1 MSKRAVVFFD
11 YMCSYSWRLA
21 ELIEMTAQNSDM
33 RFDWRH
39 FSIYQYDY
47 DQRND
52 RQAGSNGQPHWQLWN
67 QKIEAGDG
75 SGCKGLLPFL
85 ASAASRRQGDEAYRR
100 FRLALLRAAHLEYR
114 PLDRPTIVAVAVD
127 AHLHMPTF
135 LEDLGNPES
144 RTVLAQEHM
153 SAVGADVVSTP
164 TVVFPGSHTA
174 HLRLQQLPVTAAEA
188 VNLLLDTRRLLE
200 RYPFLHTVTRPVS
213 KGN

>member
-1 MSKRAVVFFD
+1 VYFD

-21 ELIEMTAQNSDM
+21 ELIEMTADDSDM
-33 RFDWRH
+33 RFEWRH
-39 FSIYQYDY
+39 FSIYQYDH
-47 DQRND
+47 DQRTD
-52 RQAGSNGQPHWQLWN
+52 RNAASNGHPYWQLWN
-67 QKIEAGDG
+67 QRIEEDDG

-85 ASAASRRQGDEAYRR
+85 ASAAARRQGDEAYRR
-100 FRLALLRAAHLEYR
+100 FRLGLLRAVHLEYR
-114 PLDRPTIVAVAVD
+114 PLARATIVAVAVD

-135 LEDLGNPES
+135 LEELDNPES
-144 RTVLAQEHM
+144 RTALAQEHM
-153 SAVGADVVSTP
+153 NAVGADVVSTP

-188 VNLLLDTRRLLE
+188 VNLLLDTMRLLE

>member
-1 MSKRAVVFFD
+1 MPRRAVVYFD

-21 ELIEMTAQNSDM
+21 ELIEMTAEDSDM

-39 FSIYQYDY
+39 FSMYQHDY
-47 DQRND
+47 DQRNG
-52 RQAGSNGQPHWQLWN
+52 RPMSHNGRPHWQLWN
-67 QKIEAGDG
+67 QRIDEGDG

-85 ASAASRRQGDEAYRR
+85 ASAASRRQGEQAYRR
-100 FRLALLRAAHLEYR
+100 FRLGLLRAAHLDYR
-114 PLDRPTIVAVAVD
+114 PLDRSTILALAVD

-135 LEDLGNPES
+135 IEDLANPES
-144 RTVLAQEHM
+144 RTMLAQEHM
-153 SAVGADVVSTP
+153 SAVAADVVSTP

-174 HLRLQQLPVTAAEA
+174 HLRLQHLPVDAAEA

-200 RYPFLHTVTRPVS
+200 RYPFLHTLTRPAN